1 MSPDDPRH
9 GTTAGY
15 HAGCRELCC
24 RRAIAAYEK
33 RGRLNRVQGTPRAV
47 LAIGAQRR
55 IQALMWLGW
64 DMTALAAEAG
74 WAHRNQVRR
83 ILVGQKGKPCR
94 YIQRSTHET
103 ICEVFERLSMRTP
116 PEGPVSRRTASM
128 ARRKGYAPPLAWDD
142 IDNDAAPKGKPRTR
156 SNRPVDE
163 IDHAVVSRV
172 MEGERMRT
180 TPAEKREVVRR
191 WLRDGRPL
199 AELERRQGWKADRY
213 TERGSD
219 YEETA

>member
-15 HAGCRELCC
+15 AFGCRCPDC
-24 RRAIAAYEK
+24 SWAIVRYEK
-33 RGRLNRVQGTPRAV
+33 GRRLAQLRGVPYRFP
-47 LAIGAQRR
+47 AIGTQRR
-55 IQALMWLGW
+55 IRALMRLGW
-64 DMTALAAEAG
+64 TAQHIADACG
-74 WAHRNQVRR
+74 WKSGESVNN
-83 ILVGQKGKPCR
+83 I
-94 YIQRSTHET
+94 
-103 ICEVFERLSMRTP
+103 
-116 PEGPVSRRTASM
+116 
-128 ARRKGYAPPLAWDD
+128 ARRKFVYRDSAERVADAYEAMSMRLGPSVQTRKRAERNGWPPPLAWDD